1 MCNSII
7 QKYCLIDHRLVMIIF
22 ADGKLYYFELLLAL
36 SFSYFVM
43 LSFLI
48 GVIKTD
54 YFDGKKAFDLSGRK
68 FM

>member
-1 MCNSII
+1 
-7 QKYCLIDHRLVMIIF
+7 MIIF

-68 FM
+68 FL